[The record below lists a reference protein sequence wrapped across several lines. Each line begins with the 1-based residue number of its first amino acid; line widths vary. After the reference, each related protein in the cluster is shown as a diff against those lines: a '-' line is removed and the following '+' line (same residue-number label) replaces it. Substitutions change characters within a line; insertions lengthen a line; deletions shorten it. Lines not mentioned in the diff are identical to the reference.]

1 MPKKPPGIVV
11 SASSDVTQYRLANH
25 VSVAAGSGIAYLDFA
40 QEDPKVRGRVVLA
53 RVAISSTQATHL
65 AERLAALGKQASL

>member
-1 MPKKPPGIVV
+1 MPKNPQAIVV

-25 VSVAAGSGIAYLDFA
+25 VSFEVRSGIAYLDFA

-53 RVAISSTQATHL
+53 RVAISTTQAANL
-65 AERLAALGKQASL
+65 AEQLANLLSRASL

>member
-1 MPKKPPGIVV
+1 MPKNPRGIVV

-25 VSVAAGSGIAYLDFA
+25 VSVEARSGIAYLDFA

-53 RVAISSTQATHL
+53 RIAISSTQAATL
-65 AERLAALGKQASL
+65 AERLAELGNRASL